1 MPRPDTSSYRHPHAI
16 VVIALLM
23 AVALGGTAT
32 ISQAQTTSTTSS
44 VVASSTSVPP
54 TVFGAGLDI
63 RFAQIDGSLSQVQV
77 TGGQFTQVT
86 IQNTGPAVGAT
97 QIVVKF
103 GSAPSVIQSVTE
115 SGQAVGVVD
124 QKTSSWYHTVP
135 SIGEGRSITYV
146 VNWYAGCAGRW
157 PLAARVGERRV
168 STVVTYAGQSL
179 QGCPPD
185 ETASPAPPSYYDLVW
200 PPSAGAPTTPSTTLT
215 PSSALPTAPTLPTTV
230 PPGGVATTIPGNSST
245 TTIAKPVTTRRPT
258 TRRATK
264 PTTTVEIVCKTV
276 SGRRYCGPKSTAIKP
291 GAQKPREVKPTT
303 TRKRKK

>member
-1 MPRPDTSSYRHPHAI
+1 MPRPDTSSYRQPHVILAI
-16 VVIALLM
+16 SLLM
-23 AVALGGTAT
+23 AFALAGNAAT
-32 ISQAQTTSTTSS
+32 SQAQTTS
-44 VVASSTSVPP
+44 STSTTTAVPP
-54 TVFGAGLDI
+54 TIFGAGIDI
-63 RFAQIDGSLSQVQV
+63 RFSQVDGLLSQVQS
-77 TGGQFTQVT
+77 TGGQFTQV
-86 IQNTGPAVGAT
+86 IVQNTGPAVSAT

-103 GSAPSVIQSVTE
+103 GSYPSVIQTVTE
-115 SGQAVGVVD
+115 NGLAVGVVD
-124 QKTSSWYHTVP
+124 QKSYTWYHTIP
-135 SIGEGRSITYV
+135 NIGEGRSITYV

-185 ETASPAPPSYYDLVW
+185 ETVSPAPPSYYDLAW
-200 PPSAGAPTTPSTTLT
+200 PPSA
-215 PSSALPTAPTLPTTV
+215 V
-230 PPGGVATTIPGNSST
+230 PPVPSST
-245 TTIAKPVTTRRPT
+245 TTLPGVTTVPTGPTVPTVPTTVLPGASGPTTIPATTLLKVTTRRPT

-276 SGRRYCGPKSTAIKP
+276 SGKRYCGPKSSAIKP